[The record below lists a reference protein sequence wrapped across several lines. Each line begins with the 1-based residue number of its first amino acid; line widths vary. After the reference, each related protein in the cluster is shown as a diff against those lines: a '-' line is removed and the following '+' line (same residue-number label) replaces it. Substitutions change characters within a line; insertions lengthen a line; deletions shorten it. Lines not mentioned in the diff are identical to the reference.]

1 MFQGK
6 ASYGMDMFSINIQRG
21 RDNGVSP
28 YINWRNICKLTPV
41 ANWSDLEEIMRP
53 SSLHVLKNTYQW
65 VSIPSS
71 LDWMIRYETTM

>member
-53 SSLHVLKNTYQW
+53 SSLHVLKNTYQ
-65 VSIPSS
+65 
-71 LDWMIRYETTM
+71 